1 MGRTAAK
8 PLSWGSATT
17 MNPLETLFWRAEAD
31 PRLRSTIVAL
41 EVLDCAPDWDRLVR
55 AHEWG
60 TRMIPRFRRRVV
72 EAPLGLASPAW
83 VADPNFDLAYHV
95 RRVQVPEGD
104 RWANLFVIAEQLAMA
119 PFDRRRPPWEA
130 LLVEGLPDGRAAYLL
145 KLHHSATDG
154 IGGLQL
160 FGLLHARARVGRGRK
175 QAPRPPRESR
185 SGVELIA
192 GQAWRDARSVPGAL
206 RKLASGAAHPDEL
219 ARYAASLRRVL
230 ATDAGAP
237 SPLLRERSPSW
248 RFLALEVD
256 FGDLRA
262 AARSVGGT
270 LNDAY
275 LAALLGAFRRYHE
288 ALDRP
293 IETMPIAIPIS
304 VRQDGAEAGG
314 NHFAPARMAG
324 PVGVADA
331 AERMRQVGAAV
342 RAARAEA
349 ALDGLALLAPL
360 LSRLPTPLVTQL
372 AAAMAAGNDLQ
383 ASNVRGLREDVYLA
397 GAKVERLYPFAPLP
411 GGAAMITLVTHGEV
425 ACIGATI
432 DPAAITEIELF
443 KRCLVEGFD
452 EVLALHR
459 GAAGA
464 VLRT

>member
-1 MGRTAAK
+1 
-8 PLSWGSATT
+8 
-17 MNPLETLFWRAEAD
+17 
-31 PRLRSTIVAL
+31 
-41 EVLDCAPDWDRLVR
+41 
-55 AHEWG
+55 
-60 TRMIPRFRRRVV
+60 
-72 EAPLGLASPAW
+72 
-83 VADPNFDLAYHV
+83 
-95 RRVQVPEGD
+95 
-104 RWANLFVIAEQLAMA
+104 
-119 PFDRRRPPWEA
+119 
-130 LLVEGLPDGRAAYLL
+130 
-145 KLHHSATDG
+145 
-154 IGGLQL
+154 
-160 FGLLHARARVGRGRK
+160 
-175 QAPRPPRESR
+175 
-185 SGVELIA
+185 
-192 GQAWRDARSVPGAL
+192 
-206 RKLASGAAHPDEL
+206 
-219 ARYAASLRRVL
+219 
-230 ATDAGAP
+230 
-237 SPLLRERSPSW
+237 
-248 RFLALEVD
+248 
-256 FGDLRA
+256 
-262 AARSVGGT
+262 
-270 LNDAY
+270 
-275 LAALLGAFRRYHE
+275 
-288 ALDRP
+288 
-293 IETMPIAIPIS
+293 
-304 VRQDGAEAGG
+304 
-314 NHFAPARMAG
+314 MAG